1 MELSEKDLTRFINKF
16 QDRVFRTCM
25 GFVQNTD
32 DANDLTQ
39 DVFLAVIESLD
50 DFRNE
55 AQLSTW
61 VYRIAVNKS
70 LNHLKKKKI
79 RNIFQ
84 NIDKLLFKYGP
95 GKAHQFSY
103 NPVEEDENS
112 EEATRLLNLA
122 LRKLPESQ
130 RVAFTLSKYDE
141 MSNNEVAVVMGNSV
155 SAVESLLYRAKQNM
169 QKALRDHKF

>member
-25 GFVQNTD
+25 GFVQNSD

-70 LNHLKKKKI
+70 LNHLKKRKT

-84 NIDKLLFKYGP
+84 NIDKLLFKKGS
-95 GKAHQFSY
+95 GEAHQFLY
-103 NPVEEDENS
+103 NPVAEDENS
-112 EEATRLLNLA
+112 EEASRLLNHA
-122 LRKLPESQ
+122 LRKLSQSQ

-155 SAVESLLYRAKQNM
+155 SAVESLLFRAKQNL

>member
-1 MELSEKDLTRFINKF
+1 MELSEKDLIEFINKF
-16 QDRVFRTCM
+16 RGRVFRTCL

-39 DVFLAVIESLD
+39 EVFLAVLESLD

-70 LNHLKKKKI
+70 LNHLKKKKR

-84 NIDKLLFKYGP
+84 NIDKLLFKSGQ
-95 GKAHQFSY
+95 GEAHQY
-103 NPVEEDENS
+103 VHNPVDDDES
-112 EEATRLLNLA
+112 SKEVAFLLSHA
-122 LRKLPESQ
+122 LSKLPESQ

-141 MSNNEVAVVMGNSV
+141 LSNPEVASVMGNSV
-155 SAVESLLYRAKQNM
+155 SAVESLLHRAKQNM
-169 QKALRDHKF
+169 QKTLREHKF